1 VTGTR
6 DLAKNSTKL
15 VKTCTKQTL
24 YTNTK
29 IQKHIIINPC
39 FYERERYHDAQL
51 SPFLSG
57 GDDHAHSFLLC
68 TTCLLLECVIT
79 PAAGKT
85 STSANKILKSLKIS
99 KTSDGYNWTSLSPI
113 AHSCNDV

>member
-1 VTGTR
+1 MTGTR

-15 VKTCTKQTL
+15 AKTCTKQTL
-24 YTNTK
+24 YTSTK

-39 FYERERYHDAQL
+39 FYESERYHDAHL

-57 GDDHAHSFLLC
+57 GDDHAHSFLLR
-68 TTCLLLECVIT
+68 TVDRCLLLECVIT

-99 KTSDGYNWTSLSPI
+99 KTSDG
-113 AHSCNDV
+113 